1 MDLIDWGKR
10 FINACSANTDIED
23 LKKAADRGK
32 QLVDAAKVSSAFMDK
47 YAQANKTLEKA
58 SEGLGKV
65 SKGLGKLDTSCKDIR
80 AIMNIHAAIKVLNDD
95 KVIYEDP
102 EKAAKAFGQL
112 FVGFGTLAKHLP
124 PPANEY
130 SAILLGCGDF
140 FYNMLH
146 KLVPNMRPNY
156 RELEAQG
163 AFDH

>member
-1 MDLIDWGKR
+1 MDLLEWLKKMVG
-10 FINACSANTDIED
+10 AGSANMSLED
-23 LKKAADRGK
+23 LKKAAERGQ
-32 QLVDAAKVSSAFMDK
+32 QLVDAAKMSSAFLDK
-47 YAQANKTLEKA
+47 FGRANDSLVKA

-65 SKGLGKLDTSCKDIR
+65 KKGLDKVETIHKDIK
-80 AIMNIHAAIKVLNDD
+80 AVAKIYDAMKVLNDD
-95 KVIYEDP
+95 KVIYNDP

-146 KLVPNMRPNY
+146 GLVPNMRKNW
-156 RELEAQG
+156 RDLEAQG
-163 AFDH
+163 AFDY